1 MQKWTGQVRDE
12 RPRATSPAHRPP
24 NDLAKAKA
32 HRRST
37 MKSRL
42 RAKSAVTYDG
52 RAVAFRPTE
61 ATKAE
66 ACYVRDTSKT
76 VEFSL

>member
-1 MQKWTGQVRDE
+1 
-12 RPRATSPAHRPP
+12 
-24 NDLAKAKA
+24 
-32 HRRST
+32 

-66 ACYVRDTSKT
+66 ACYVRDTCAP
-76 VEFSL
+76 